1 MAPLKNYK
9 LGLREKFLLN
19 ISKLEYSPFKL
30 YLSKRKNVSLTKHS
44 HIKRKLTT
52 ANFLSISEYTNKKS

>member
-1 MAPLKNYK
+1 MNILNMAPLKNYK

-30 YLSKRKNVSLTKHS
+30 YLSNEKCFPYKT
-44 HIKRKLTT
+44 
-52 ANFLSISEYTNKKS
+52 

>member
-30 YLSKRKNVSLTKHS
+30 YLSNEKCFPYKT
-44 HIKRKLTT
+44 
-52 ANFLSISEYTNKKS
+52 